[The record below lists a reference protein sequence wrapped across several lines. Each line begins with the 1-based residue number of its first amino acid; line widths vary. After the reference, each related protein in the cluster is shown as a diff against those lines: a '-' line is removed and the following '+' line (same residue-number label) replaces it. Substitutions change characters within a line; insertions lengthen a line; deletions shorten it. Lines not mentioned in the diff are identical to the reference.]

1 MGDKR
6 KNAVEQK
13 ELFAI
18 ESPTIARQAAQVDLD
33 FLRPLKPTVVF
44 SSYWRFAVE
53 RQEVYFRRLR
63 GESPP
68 WSTDPVLRA
77 HKFTNVYRAADRVSQ
92 YLIRHV
98 IGDDTKSMENTS
110 FRILLF
116 KLFNKIET
124 WELLVQ
130 KLDDPSVE
138 GFDIERYDRVLSEAF
153 ARGERLYSP
162 AYIMPFGGRDRFP
175 RKHQMHLHLLKK
187 MLRDELPARIAEART
202 MARAF
207 TLLRACPTFGDFL
220 AYQFVTDLN
229 YSHLTRFE
237 ESEFVVPG
245 PGAKGGL
252 QKCFADFGGLSEA
265 DVIRFVTE
273 RQEECLRALSLR
285 FPTLWGRSLQLIDC
299 QNLFCEVN
307 KYARMV
313 HPEFSEHAGR
323 TRIKQKLRPSG
334 CLVPPIFPAKWG
346 LNDRLRE
353 TPAYVPGS

>member
-1 MGDKR
+1 MGNKR
-6 KNAVEQK
+6 KNAVEQQ

-18 ESPTIARQAAQVDLD
+18 ESPTIARQVAQVDLD

-138 GFDIERYDRVLSEAF
+138 GFDVERYDRVLSEAF
-153 ARGERLYSP
+153 ARGERLYSA
-162 AYIMPFGGRDRFP
+162 AYIMPSGGRDRFP
-175 RKHQMHLHLLKK
+175 RKHQMHLRLLKK
-187 MLRDELPARIAEART
+187 MLR
-202 MARAF
+202 
-207 TLLRACPTFGDFL
+207 ACPTLGDFL

-229 YSHLTRFE
+229 YSHLTHFE

-252 QKCFADFGGLSEA
+252 QKCFTDFGGLSEA

-273 RQEECLRALSLR
+273 RQEKCLRALSLR
-285 FPTLWGRSLQLIDC
+285 FPTLWGRPLQLIDC

-334 CLVPPIFPAKWG
+334 CLVPPIFPAK
-346 LNDRLRE
+346 
-353 TPAYVPGS
+353 